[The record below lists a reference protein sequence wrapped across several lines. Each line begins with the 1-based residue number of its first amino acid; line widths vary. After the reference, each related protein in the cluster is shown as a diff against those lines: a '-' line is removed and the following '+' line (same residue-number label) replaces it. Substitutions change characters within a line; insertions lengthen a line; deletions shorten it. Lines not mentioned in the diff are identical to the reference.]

1 MLLIS
6 PFSMSMDTAMAQN
19 NDRNYSLVI
28 HGGAGSATK
37 DMEVIA
43 AREAVLGEALDKGS
57 SILSS
62 GGTSLD
68 AVETVIR
75 ILE

>member
-1 MLLIS
+1 
-6 PFSMSMDTAMAQN
+6 MDTTMAQKDN
-19 NDRNYSLVI
+19 SNYAIVI

-37 DMEVIA
+37 DVEIIA
-43 AREAVLGEALDKGS
+43 AREEVLGVALDKGS

-75 ILE
+75 ILEDSPLFNA